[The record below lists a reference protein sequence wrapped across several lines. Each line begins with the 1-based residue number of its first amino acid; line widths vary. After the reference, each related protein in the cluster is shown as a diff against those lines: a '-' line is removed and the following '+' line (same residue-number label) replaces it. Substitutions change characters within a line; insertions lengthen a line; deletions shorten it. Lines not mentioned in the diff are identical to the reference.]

1 MTDGR
6 PHHPI
11 DVLLV
16 EDDPAD
22 AELLRR
28 AFTRSQIEVRLNHVT
43 SGDEALSY
51 LRNEGA
57 HTAAVQPDIIL
68 LDLHLGPKSGHE
80 VLAFVKKD
88 PALKR
93 IPVIVL
99 TSTDDMDEIQKTY
112 QLFANSFVT
121 KPRAFEDYLRL
132 VKALSHFWS
141 GTAQLPPKKS
151 RGDR

>member
-28 AFTRSQIEVRLNHVT
+28 AFARSQIDVHLHHVT
-43 SGDEALSY
+43 SGDDALSY
-51 LRNEGA
+51 LRKEGP
-57 HTAAVQPDIIL
+57 HAAAERPDLML
-68 LDLHLGPKSGHE
+68 LDLHLGARSGHD
-80 VLAFVKKD
+80 VLKFVKEH
-88 PALKR
+88 ATLRR
-93 IPVIVL
+93 IPVVVL
-99 TSTDDMDEIQKTY
+99 TSTDDLDEIRKTY

-121 KPRAFEDYLRL
+121 KPHAFADYLRL

-141 GTAQLPPKKS
+141 GTVKLPPK
-151 RGDR
+151 GPG